1 MKSNTTRNLL
11 IFLILHGLSP
21 IFSSA
26 QSSVAPTQSTVTGAK
41 LEETFAQQPTFEN
54 AEALNNAYFRLAEL
68 ALSRKRR
75 DSVQLILNKGQ
86 QAWLRVMPQNALTKA
101 KAYLSVANFYD
112 TFSDWGLADSAY
124 TLANTWVL
132 QTDSLDLIG
141 ITQLNHANV
150 YQMRGSVEKA
160 MKIVKEWE
168 VKVPSFTN
176 KIVQAESFRKIGF
189 FYRALSKPETATLS
203 SYYIQRALA
212 LAEAAYPPND
222 TKISRYFVAAV
233 HDYRNRG
240 KIDSAIV
247 ILKRM
252 EVMSPQLTDY
262 SNIWLRIAFADTYI
276 EMKDFA
282 QAKPHLNRALT
293 IVRSAGWEES
303 DNGQY
308 TLYLLGQVALA
319 EGQLAEAETYQKQA
333 LAVCKK
339 LEYKIGIK
347 QVLEELVKIAKQQ
360 GNYKTLSEY
369 QQELL
374 ELELALAKENYSKT
388 IAEKESQLN
397 VSEKDNQIKAQ
408 QATQR
413 FLWGGLTVAA
423 LVIGLIVWFYQRL
436 RKQGRVLAQQNEV
449 IDRQNKELLY
459 LDAAK
464 TRFFAN
470 ISHELRTPLTLI
482 LGPLSILLKNSSL
495 DDAARTQTNLAQANA
510 QNLLKLVNE
519 ILDLSKLESGKLR
532 VHETTVRFQPFI
544 SRLVSAFESHAE
556 YLGVH
561 YRLEYKAGEHLRLDL
576 DVEKLEQ
583 IVNNLLSN
591 ALKFTPRGGSV
602 FVKVEDL
609 SNVMRLSVSDT
620 GRGIHPDDL
629 PYVFDRFYQT
639 NQKDAPIEGGTG
651 IGLALCRELAEV
663 MQGRI
668 WVESTLGKGS
678 QFFVEF
684 PKKEVLGV
692 GNDATDVDTTEPQ
705 VQKTFKVS
713 QTLTLALDS
722 ENTEGGILATETIG
736 ETITMGLGNFQSL
749 PNLTIENT
757 NPKTETILIVEDN
770 RDLRTYITEILSKE
784 LLAEEGAHYT
794 ILETENGQQALDLL
808 QDLKVKNQLPQLIL
822 SDIMMPVM
830 DGFQLLKTL
839 KDRTDFRHIPVVMLT
854 ARADVRDKLTA
865 LRIGVDDYLLK
876 PFEPE
881 ELVVRIQNLLK
892 NKAIREQAAVEVW
905 GSENFH
911 SLPNLSTTHEEQKTP
926 IPLISAPDRE
936 WLENFEQYVQK
947 HFASDILSVTFLADA
962 FHMSESTLLRQL
974 KRLTGL
980 SPIQYLQEVRLN
992 EARHLL
998 EIRQYDSIAQVAS
1011 RVGYAD
1017 ARTFSRSFKQRFGK
1031 LPSDFLS
1038 ESVHKTVS
1046 REKKATFDR

>member
-1 MKSNTTRNLL
+1 MKSSVTRNLFIL
-11 IFLILHGLSP
+11 LILYGLSP
-21 IFSSA
+21 TFLSA
-26 QSSVAPTQSTVTGAK
+26 QNSVAPAQSTATWVT

-54 AEALNNAYFRLAEL
+54 AEALNNAYFRLAES

-75 DSVQLILNKGQ
+75 DSVQLILDKGQ
-86 QAWLRVMPQNALTKA
+86 QAWLRVVPQRPLTKA

-112 TFSDWGLADSAY
+112 TFSEWGLADSAY
-124 TLANTWVL
+124 TLANKWML
-132 QTDSLDLIG
+132 QTDSLELIG
-141 ITQLNHANV
+141 MTQLNHANV

-160 MKIVKEWE
+160 MSLVKEWE

-176 KIVQAESFRKIGF
+176 KLLQADAFRKIGF
-189 FYRALSKPETATLS
+189 FYRALNRPETATLA
-203 SYYIQRALA
+203 SYYIQRAVV
-212 LAEAAYPPND
+212 LAEAFYPPND
-222 TKISRYFVAAV
+222 TKISRFFVAAV

-252 EVMSPQLTDY
+252 EVLSPQLTDY

-293 IVRSAGWEES
+293 IVRTAGWEES

-319 EGQLAEAETYQKQA
+319 EGQLAEAEVYQKQA

-347 QVLEELVKIAKQQ
+347 QVLEELVKITKQQ
-360 GNYKTLSEY
+360 GNYKALSEY

-374 ELELALAKENYSKT
+374 EVELFLAKENYSKT
-388 IAEKESQLN
+388 IADKETQLN

-413 FLWGGLTVAA
+413 FLWGWLVAA
-423 LVIGLIVWFYQRL
+423 ILVIGLIVWFYQRL

-459 LDAAK
+459 LDSAK

-482 LGPLSILLKNSSL
+482 LGPLSILLKNDSL
-495 DDAARTQTNLAQANA
+495 DNAAKTQANLAQANA
-510 QNLLKLVNE
+510 QHLLKLVNE
-519 ILDLSKLESGKLR
+519 ILDLSKLESGKMQL
-532 VHETTVRFQPFI
+532 HETTVRFQPFI

-556 YLGVH
+556 HLGVH
-561 YRLEYKAGEHLRLDL
+561 YRLEYQAAEYLRLDL
-576 DVEKLEQ
+576 DAEKLEQ

-602 FVKVEDL
+602 FVKIEDA
-609 SNVMRLSVSDT
+609 SNMMRLSVSDT
-620 GRGIHPDDL
+620 GRGIHADDL
-629 PYVFDRFYQT
+629 PHVFDRFYQT
-639 NQKDAPIEGGTG
+639 NQADAPIEGGTG

-663 MQGRI
+663 IGGKI
-668 WVESTLGKGS
+668 WVESEWGKGS
-678 QFFVEF
+678 QFYVEF

-692 GNDATDVDTTEPQ
+692 GEDASDLGNLQ
-705 VQKTFKVS
+705 
-713 QTLTLALDS
+713 DS
-722 ENTEGGILATETIG
+722 LNLIPHTEGDVLATQTTG
-736 ETITMGLGNFQSL
+736 SGNFKSS
-749 PNLTIENT
+749 PNLL
-757 NPKTETILIVEDN
+757 PKPNDKQPTILIVEDN
-770 RDLRTYITEILSKE
+770 RDLRNHIADILR
-784 LLAEEGAHYT
+784 GVNYQ

-808 QDLKVKNQLPQLIL
+808 QDLEAKKQLPQLIL

-830 DGFQLLKTL
+830 DGFQLLRKL
-839 KDRTDFRHIPVVMLT
+839 KDTPQYQHIPVVMLT
-854 ARADVRDKLTA
+854 ARADMRDKLTA

-876 PFEPE
+876 PFDEE
-881 ELVVRIQNLLK
+881 ELVVRIQNLLI
-892 NKAIREQAAVEVW
+892 NKAVREQEASEII
-905 GSENFH
+905 GSGNFE
-911 SLPNLSTTHEEQKTP
+911 SSPNLLEEPTR
-926 IPLISAPDRE
+926 PLISEPDRE
-936 WLENFEQYVQK
+936 WLEKFEQYVQK
-947 HFASDILSVTFLADA
+947 HFASDILSVTTLADS

-980 SPIQYLQEVRLN
+980 TPVQYIQEVRLN

-998 EIRQYDSIAQVAS
+998 EIRRYDSVAQVALK
-1011 RVGYAD
+1011 VGYINAD
-1017 ARTFSRSFKQRFGK
+1017 YFTRSFKRRFGK
-1031 LPSDFLS
+1031 LPSDLL
-1038 ESVHKTVS
+1038 
-1046 REKKATFDR
+1046 